1 MLKAAPATP
10 AEVRARR
17 LCASGA
23 GRQKFDTFSR
33 LPVAARLTRPHPDPI
48 TRHRQRNVEALSV
61 MFGDAISPGTDA
73 QDRDVEALAFAF
85 RNRGLTGKPAP
96 PGSAAPD
103 RAAQPAL
110 LSRYSPGALNY

>member
-23 GRQKFDTFSR
+23 GRQEFDTFSR

-48 TRHRQRNVEALSV
+48 TRYRQRDVEADAV

-73 QDRDVEALAFAF
+73 QDRDVEDFAF
-85 RNRGLTGKPAP
+85 GNRGLTGKPAP

-110 LSRYSPGALNY
+110 LSRYSPGALN